1 MIVDGD
7 EVDEEGRATD
17 EGGKEESRHQ
27 HLSDPNLCE
36 RFIWEIL
43 SSIYKD
49 FLFTIRCYRKI
60 WSLTEVERFFYNVDQ
75 IFFTELGDHLASHS
89 GVQQQQQQQQQLKQS

>member
-1 MIVDGD
+1 MEKWRGGSQLGMSCRPGGVIVDGD

-36 RFIWEIL
+36 RFI
-43 SSIYKD
+43 
-49 FLFTIRCYRKI
+49 
-60 WSLTEVERFFYNVDQ
+60 
-75 IFFTELGDHLASHS
+75 
-89 GVQQQQQQQQQLKQS
+89 

>member
-1 MIVDGD
+1 MSCRPGGVIVDGD

-36 RFIWEIL
+36 RFI
-43 SSIYKD
+43 
-49 FLFTIRCYRKI
+49 
-60 WSLTEVERFFYNVDQ
+60 
-75 IFFTELGDHLASHS
+75 
-89 GVQQQQQQQQQLKQS
+89 